1 MSAPIEKTIVSEKQA
16 GSERRPPKLMQ
27 RLGDDLK
34 MLHYSPRTAEAY
46 LAWVRR
52 YIAFHGM
59 RHPKELNRSDLEA
72 FLTYLASQRHVSAS
86 TQNQALSAIL
96 FLYRKVLGEDAKWI
110 EPPER
115 ASGPKR
121 LPVVLSR
128 GEVAKVLGAMR
139 GTSAL
144 VARLLY
150 GSGLRLLEAL
160 TLRVKDVDFSRN
172 EILVRNAKGQKDR
185 HTVLPESVR
194 TDLQKHLETVR
205 KLHESDLAKSFGRAP
220 LPEALAV
227 KYPNADRSWSW
238 QWVFPA
244 SSRYFDRTARIESR
258 HHIHES
264 VIQKAMKL
272 AGETAGLTKAP
283 TPHSLRHYSES
294 RTMPSDIGL
303 ICAGPGITGLR
314 HSCAGKSLG
323 IVRLDLQI
331 GEKGQK

>member
-1 MSAPIEKTIVSEKQA
+1 MRAPIEKIVVSEKQD
-16 GSERRPPKLMQ
+16 GSEHRPPKLMQ
-27 RLGDDLK
+27 RLGDALK
-34 MLHYSPRTAEAY
+34 VLHYSPRTTEAY

-59 RHPKELNRSDLEA
+59 RHPKDLGGSDLEA
-72 FLTYLASQRHVSAS
+72 FLTYLATQRHVSAS

-96 FLYRKVLGEDAKWI
+96 FLYRKVLGEETKWI

-128 GEVAKVLGAMR
+128 EEVATLLGAMR
-139 GTSAL
+139 GAPAL

-150 GSGLRLLEAL
+150 GSGLRLLEGL
-160 TLRVKDVDFSRN
+160 TLRVKDVDFSRS

-185 HTVLPESVR
+185 HTVLPVTVR
-194 TDLQKHLETVR
+194 ADLKRHLETVR
-205 KLHESDLAKSFGRAP
+205 KLHESDLAKGFGRAP
-220 LPEALAV
+220 LPEALDV

-238 QWVFPA
+238 QWIFPA
-244 SSRYFDRTARIESR
+244 SSRYFDRTARIERR

-272 AGETAGLTKAP
+272 ACESAGLTKAA
-283 TPHSLRHYSES
+283 TPHSLRHSFATHLLES
-294 RTMPSDIGL
+294 GHDIRTVQEL
-303 ICAGPGITGLR
+303 
-314 HSCAGKSLG
+314 LG
-323 IVRLDLQI
+323 HAAA
-331 GEKGQK
+331 